1 MTVDTVN
8 SCYVSLLVVTAFVYG
23 AKGKDIFMSTLRTRV
38 DAKVCR
44 DQILLCVGKPPVQL

>member
-1 MTVDTVN
+1 MTIDTVN

-44 DQILLCVGKPPVQL
+44 DQILLCVGNPPVQL